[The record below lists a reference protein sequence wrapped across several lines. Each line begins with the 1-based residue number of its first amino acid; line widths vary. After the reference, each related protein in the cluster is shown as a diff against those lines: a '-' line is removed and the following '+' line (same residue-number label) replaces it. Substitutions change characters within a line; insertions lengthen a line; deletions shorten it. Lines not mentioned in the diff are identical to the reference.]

1 MYFASNA
8 STTAVHAGFASN
20 ASTTVAPAAAAAGAA
35 AVETFLGNG
44 SGFALGKEALAG
56 KGGKEGGGGE
66 AGKSGG
72 GGQSKMVFSAADPA
86 VRMLPPRVGDR
97 KLEHDKERRMG
108 VASDLEA
115 VVAVRAGEGGARTAR
130 GEREGSVF
138 HGIPIGGDH
147 IK

>member
-20 ASTTVAPAAAAAGAA
+20 ASTTVAPATAAGAA
-35 AVETFLGNG
+35 AAETLLETGYEP
-44 SGFALGKEALAG
+44 GKEALAG
-56 KGGKEGGGGE
+56 KGEKEGEGEGKRVGG
-66 AGKSGG
+66 GG
-72 GGQSKMVFSAADPA
+72 GGQSKTVLSAADPA
-86 VRMLPPRVGDR
+86 VLMLPPRVGDR

-130 GEREGSVF
+130 GEGEGS
-138 HGIPIGGDH
+138 GL
-147 IK
+147 